1 VSPVRPY
8 KIYVLFKVV
17 DSSGCSTI
25 SKIRW
30 SKYTEIERCCHLI
43 LKNRARLENRKRS
56 SHEHTTQR
64 YYSATFTPDTRGHK
78 FSQAH
83 DAGEP
88 RILIVRRSQRVGS
101 YQGHW
106 AGISGFV
113 EPGVTPDE
121 QAYTEIREE
130 TGLQREQVRMLRRG
144 SVVEHLDPSL
154 NRHFYIHPYL
164 FEALTPEAIHTDWEA
179 VERRWILPSELSNY
193 DTVPKLQE
201 VYASAINGEAIQ

>member
-1 VSPVRPY
+1 MNTQQSDTIQQPLRPTH
-8 KIYVLFKVV
+8 VV
-17 DSSGCSTI
+17 TSF
-25 SKIRW
+25 
-30 SKYTEIERCCHLI
+30 
-43 LKNRARLENRKRS
+43 LKR
-56 SHEHTTQR
+56 T
-64 YYSATFTPDTRGHK
+64 
-78 FSQAH
+78 

-144 SVVEHLDPSL
+144 SVVEHEDAEIG
-154 NRHFYIHPYL
+154 RHWYIHPFL
-164 FEALTPEAIHTDWEA
+164 FEVPAPDAVRLDWEA
-179 VERRWILPSELSNY
+179 TEMRWIRPSELESY
-193 DTVPKLQE
+193 ETVPRLAE
-201 VYASAINGEAIQ
+201 